1 MIISCGEALI
11 DFVPVNAGGERLTYL
26 PVPGGSPYNTAI
38 SAARLE
44 VPTAYLG
51 RISSDFFGDMLVD
64 NLEANGVQADYI
76 VRSDEPTT
84 LAFVKRDESGDAQYA
99 FYTNGSAD
107 RNLSTAD
114 VPKTVPEA
122 VKAILFGS
130 ISLTMEPGATTITDF
145 VAREGER
152 RTISFDPNIRPT
164 MISDRSAYLE
174 RFEEWIAAAT
184 IVKISD
190 ADLEWLYPR
199 ESLADASRRMLD
211 MGAALVIV
219 TKGADGSMAM
229 SRDYAVEVPAS
240 QTRVADTIGAGDSFH
255 AGLISWLDR
264 HDKLDLDTVRSLR
277 PEDARGALGFAAN
290 VASITCSRSGA
301 NPPYLRELE

>member
-11 DFVPVNAGGERLTYL
+11 DFVPLNAGGERLTYM

-64 NLEANGVQADYI
+64 NLEANGVHADYI

-107 RNLSTAD
+107 RNLSDAD
-114 VPKTVPEA
+114 LPRTVPEA

-130 ISLTMEPGATTITDF
+130 ISLTMEPGATTITNF

-164 MISDRSAYLE
+164 MIPDRSAYLE
-174 RFEEWIAAAT
+174 RFEEWVASAT

-199 ESLADASRRMLD
+199 ESLTDAARRMLD

-229 SRDYAVEVPAS
+229 SRDYAVEVPAI

-264 HDKLDLDTVRSLR
+264 HEKLDLDTVRSLR